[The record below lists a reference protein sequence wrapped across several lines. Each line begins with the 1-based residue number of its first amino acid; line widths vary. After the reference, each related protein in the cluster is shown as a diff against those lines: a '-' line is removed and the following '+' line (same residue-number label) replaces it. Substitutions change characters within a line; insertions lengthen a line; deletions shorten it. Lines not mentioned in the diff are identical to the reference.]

1 MQLRLLSSDE
11 ATLAVGALLIAG
23 TIAWGMRS
31 HYKNRPKP
39 AELERLRRAM
49 LHAHGKMGDCQIT
62 EIQGTSA
69 IYSYQVR
76 GVEYTAS
83 QEFGTPGLAVPDD
96 PWTMVGSAGVK
107 YDPRNPA
114 NSIII
119 SEKWSGIRA
128 HQKAEQR

>member
-1 MQLRLLSSDE
+1 VQLKLLSSDE
-11 ATLAVGALLIAG
+11 ATLALGGAVILGAIV
-23 TIAWGMRS
+23 WGMRS

-39 AELERLRRAM
+39 AELERRRRAM
-49 LHAHGKMGDCQIT
+49 LNAHGKMGDCQIS

-69 IYSYQVR
+69 IYSYHVR

-83 QEFGTPGLAVPDD
+83 QDFDAPGLAVPED
-96 PWTMVGSAGVK
+96 PWSMVGAAGVK

-119 SEKWSGIRA
+119 SDKWSGVRV